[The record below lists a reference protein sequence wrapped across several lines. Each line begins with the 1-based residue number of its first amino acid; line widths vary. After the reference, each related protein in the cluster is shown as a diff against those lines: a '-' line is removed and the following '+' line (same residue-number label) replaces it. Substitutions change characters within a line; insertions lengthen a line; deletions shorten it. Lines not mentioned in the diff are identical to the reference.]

1 MKKCILLLFPLC
13 LLLSGCGASKREAV
27 QAYYKSIQT
36 ARMQAQVVV
45 HLSSDDRSFTVAG
58 TYDRAK
64 GATTTIVEPEALQ
77 GLSASVT
84 AEEMQL
90 LYDGSV
96 WPAGDGSGLSAANCL
111 PLLLYATGE
120 GFVTRE
126 GTDRM
131 DGQAY
136 IFLATDASVKGGEKF
151 SCTLWV
157 QPETFAPYAAEL
169 SRDGQVLLTVTFTQ
183 FTCQTGENTNE
194 NA

>member
-36 ARMQAQVVV
+36 AQMQAQVVV

-96 WPAGDGSGLSAANCL
+96 WRPVSGQLPAAAPVCGGGGLRDPGGHGSH
-111 PLLLYATGE
+111 
-120 GFVTRE
+120 
-126 GTDRM
+126 
-131 DGQAY
+131 
-136 IFLATDASVKGGEKF
+136 
-151 SCTLWV
+151 
-157 QPETFAPYAAEL
+157 
-169 SRDGQVLLTVTFTQ
+169 
-183 FTCQTGENTNE
+183 
-194 NA
+194 